1 MKNKTIIKN
10 YVLITLICFSFVP
23 FIALSQTKIENKKG
37 YGLATGG
44 YKPNRQEAPPKQKIN
59 LEERAYENECYRSL
73 GFTVKNYGYN
83 KDGKFYS
90 WGVRLKNN
98 YSKAVQLR
106 YKLIV
111 GNDNNQNGTLTYY
124 IDPGAS
130 YTNDFGLTKAIIVN
144 NDSDQFRIEVSEVCF
159 EGLDC
164 RKNGYV
170 NCNGRQSVS
179 TSSEN
184 KTTSSCSL

>member
-1 MKNKTIIKN
+1 MKNLAIIKSCAF
-10 YVLITLICFSFVP
+10 IAFICFSLVP
-23 FIALSQTKIENKKG
+23 ISAFSQMKTENKKG

-44 YKPNRQEAPPKQKIN
+44 YKPNKQETSPQQKIN
-59 LEERAYENECYRSL
+59 LEERPYENECYRSL

-106 YKLIV
+106 YTLIV

-124 IDPGAS
+124 IDPGKS

-164 RKNGYV
+164 RKNRYV
-170 NCNGRQSVS
+170 DCNGRQSVS
-179 TSSEN
+179 TSSEK

>member
-1 MKNKTIIKN
+1 M
-10 YVLITLICFSFVP
+10 
-23 FIALSQTKIENKKG
+23 
-37 YGLATGG
+37 
-44 YKPNRQEAPPKQKIN
+44 
-59 LEERAYENECYRSL
+59 
-73 GFTVKNYGYN
+73 
-83 KDGKFYS
+83 
-90 WGVRLKNN
+90 
-98 YSKAVQLR
+98 
-106 YKLIV
+106 
-111 GNDNNQNGTLTYY
+111 
-124 IDPGAS
+124 
-130 YTNDFGLTKAIIVN
+130 N